1 MLFVQQTEWAYQQT
15 NLKYIFFQLKIFLT
29 KCLELDSI
37 QENGHISELLF
48 LRNVE
53 FKMQEVKLLF
63 MYMLFSVLNPSSEML
78 VSYMMKARTFRKQ
91 IL

>member
-1 MLFVQQTEWAYQQT
+1 MGLPT
-15 NLKYIFFQLKIFLT
+15 NQLKIYFFQLKIFWT
-29 KCLELDSI
+29 KCLGLDST

-48 LRNVE
+48 MRNVE